1 MPLTSAE
8 KQARYRARN
17 LLTADAG
24 VIAEKLM
31 GMEDRVKLVQIVA
44 LLKNRLEPTAAGGSG
59 TTAAAGD
66 RGPLAAPA
74 ARTRLTTASP
84 ARSPSRSGCHIAR
97 SMKN

>member
-17 LLTADAG
+17 LLTSDAG
-24 VIAEKLM
+24 VIAGKLM
-31 GMEDRVKLVQIVA
+31 GTEKRAKLVQIVA
-44 LLKNRLEPTAAGGSG
+44 LRNNRLGPREAARAPW
-59 TTAAAGD
+59 TAGD

-74 ARTRLTTASP
+74 ARTRLATASP
-84 ARSPSRSGCHIAR
+84 ARPPSRSGCHIAR